1 MNAVPECPAELDKY
15 WSSIGQ
21 SMLTLFYAITNGVAW
36 SDAVR
41 PLEDVSVL
49 AVGFVIFYIIISV
62 FTLLN
67 VVTGVFVNT
76 AIERAS
82 ADKDIAALKAFQKR
96 KEQIQVLRHAFEA
109 MDHWQTNNLKIK
121 DIEEAMGLESVGAF
135 LESLDI
141 STDDIRMLF
150 TLIDADNSGSIDL
163 EEFVSGCMQLHGPA
177 KSLQLAKMSY
187 ENKITRE
194 AVNTMGANIR
204 TILARMEV
212 MMKPSGLIREPL

>member
-1 MNAVPECPAELDKY
+1 FGVILTQLVTDYCRFLAVQAQNDVNAVPECPAELQRH

-21 SMLTLFYAITNGVAW
+21 SMLTLFYAITNGLAW
-36 SDAVR
+36 SEAVD
-41 PLEDVSVL
+41 PLRSVSVL
-49 AVGFVIFYIIISV
+49 AVGFVICYIIISV

-96 KEQIQVLRHAFEA
+96 KEQIRVLENAFETL
-109 MDHWQTNNLKIK
+109 DHGHTNKLQLQ
-121 DIEEAMGLESVGAF
+121 DIEGAIGLETVGAF

-150 TLIDADNSGSIDL
+150 TLIDADKSG
-163 EEFVSGCMQLHGPA
+163 
-177 KSLQLAKMSY
+177 
-187 ENKITRE
+187 
-194 AVNTMGANIR
+194 
-204 TILARMEV
+204 
-212 MMKPSGLIREPL
+212 